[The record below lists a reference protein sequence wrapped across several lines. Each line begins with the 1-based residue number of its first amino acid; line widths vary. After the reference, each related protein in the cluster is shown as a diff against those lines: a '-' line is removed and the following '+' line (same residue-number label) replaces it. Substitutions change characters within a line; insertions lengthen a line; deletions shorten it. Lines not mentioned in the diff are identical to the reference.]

1 MTRKSRADEP
11 PLLPV
16 KLDPVSN
23 GEFVPPPA
31 HPRVREAQR
40 RAHAQ
45 AEVAAR
51 RLGMSRR
58 AFLGTSA
65 GAATVFLALNEL
77 GCRGGGY
84 QVPKEAGHDQA
95 AAQEALGGGGEL
107 IFDVQTHHVAA
118 DRRWWEAKKVPTLGD
133 FLASTPKAQACAPE
147 WARCFSRDV
156 FIKDIF
162 LDSDTHMGVL
172 SSLWGSPEIN
182 AIHEDEAAL
191 TRDRMAMMKGA
202 PRLRIH
208 GTVLPI
214 LYPVA
219 QIREQMQELLEK
231 WQLAAWKLYPVW
243 GPKGVGYRL
252 DREPGAQVVERAIE
266 LGRPLIAVH
275 KGVPLAGM
283 DPEPTRC
290 LDVGP
295 AARMFPRATFLIYHA
310 GWEPDLVEGPHDP
323 AATRGVDALIR
334 SLKEHGIGKDGNV
347 YAELGSLWRA
357 VMGDPE
363 QAAHVL
369 GKLLLHL
376 GEDRILWG
384 TDCIWYGSP
393 QDQIQ
398 AFRTFQISAEFQERY
413 GYPPL
418 NAVARAKIFGRNAA
432 RVYGVDPDE
441 VRRALE
447 WDDAARARAAYLE
460 APEPSFR
467 TRGPRNRRE
476 LLALTRA
483 NRGLPT

>member
-1 MTRKSRADEP
+1 MTRRKSRPDEP

-23 GEFVPPPA
+23 GEFVPPPLD
-31 HPRVREAQR
+31 PRVRAAQR
-40 RAHAQ
+40 RAHAR

-51 RLGMSRR
+51 RLGISRR
-58 AFLGTSA
+58 DFLATSA
-65 GAATVFLALNEL
+65 GAATVFLALNEI
-77 GCRGGGY
+77 GCSGGRY
-84 QVPKEAGHDQA
+84 DVPPEAGQDPA
-95 AAQEALGGGGEL
+95 AAKKALSGDEL

-133 FLASTPKAQACAPE
+133 FLSSTPKAQACAPA
-147 WARCFSRDV
+147 WANCFARDV
-156 FIKDIF
+156 FIKDVF

-214 LYPVA
+214 LYPTA
-219 QIREQMQELLEK
+219 QIREQMQELVEK
-231 WQLAAWKLYPVW
+231 WDPAAWKLYPVW

-252 DREPGAQVVERAIE
+252 DREPGAQVIERAIE

-295 AARMFPRATFLIYHA
+295 AARMFPRATFLIYHG
-310 GWEPDLVEGPHDP
+310 GWEPDLREGPYDP
-323 AATRGVDALIR
+323 KATRGVDALIR
-334 SLKEHGIGKDGNV
+334 SLKENGIGVDGNV

-363 QAAHVL
+363 QAAHVI
-369 GKLLLHL
+369 GKLMRHL

-384 TDCIWYGSP
+384 TDSIWYGSP

-398 AFRTFQISAEFQERY
+398 AFRTFEITAEFQERY

-418 NAVARAKIFGRNAA
+418 TPAARAKIFGRNAA
-432 RVYGVDPDE
+432 RVYGVDADE

-447 WDDAARARAAYLE
+447 WDDTARAKAAYLE

-467 TRGPRNRRE
+467 TRGPRSRRE
-476 LLALTRA
+476 LFALTRA